1 MAGEFEN
8 KVALITGAAGNL
20 GSAAARR
27 FAQGGARLALVG
39 RDVEQLVAFGAE
51 LGVEALA
58 VSADLSKA
66 DEVNAMVE
74 QIEVRFGQIDILAHT
89 VGGFA
94 SGKAV
99 SEGDLA
105 ILVRNREL
113 SLARTMK
120 IPQLPFTT
128 TDWSQVPSTEHSGE
142 TGSAFWR
149 TLNIGDVRV
158 RMVEY
163 TPGYLADHWCDRGH
177 ILYVLEGELDT
188 ELRDGR
194 TFKLK
199 PGMSYQVSDFG
210 DAAHRSSTRTGTK
223 LFIVD

>member
-1 MAGEFEN
+1 
-8 KVALITGAAGNL
+8 
-20 GSAAARR
+20 
-27 FAQGGARLALVG
+27 
-39 RDVEQLVAFGAE
+39 
-51 LGVEALA
+51 
-58 VSADLSKA
+58 
-66 DEVNAMVE
+66 
-74 QIEVRFGQIDILAHT
+74 
-89 VGGFA
+89 
-94 SGKAV
+94 
-99 SEGDLA
+99 
-105 ILVRNREL
+105 
-113 SLARTMK
+113 MK
-120 IPQLPFTT
+120 IQELPFTT
-128 TDWSQVPSTEHSGE
+128 TDWSKVPSTVHSGK

-188 ELRDGR
+188 ELKDGR

-210 DAAHRSSTRTGTK
+210 DAAHRSSTRTGAK